1 MDKKRILI
9 ADDELFIRLLVRSAM
24 GSDHTVLEA
33 SDGEGKAVDI
43 ARSQKR
49 DIILMDIM
57 MPKLDRIGAYCLLKS
72 DIYTKAIP
80 IIMVSIR
87 SDKLDQDYSKEMGAD
102 DYLTKPFSIEALL
115 DKIKH
120 YELATCST
128 GS

>member
-1 MDKKRILI
+1 MEKRKVII
-9 ADDELFIRLLVRSAM
+9 ADDEPSIRALVSSVL
-24 GSDHTVLEA
+24 GGDYVVLEA
-33 SDGEGKAVDI
+33 SEGEGEAVDI
-43 ARSQKR
+43 ARSQKP
-49 DIILMDIM
+49 DLILMDIM
-57 MPKLDRIGAYCLLKS
+57 MPRLDGIGACCLLKS

-80 IIMVSIR
+80 VIMVSIR

-102 DYLTKPFSIEALL
+102 DYLTKPFSIKALL